1 MFNFEQEIMESI
13 LLGDMENQNSISESN
28 IDFTDEMS
36 IIEVAVDAEIA
47 EACNRES
54 AKRGKICEKC
64 GKSMSKCECSK

>member
-54 AKRGKICEKC
+54 AKR
-64 GKSMSKCECSK
+64 